1 MQFIHNNMT
10 KSFIASSI
18 AVALSTLGFAIG
30 CLLWV
35 AIGWGLGS
43 LVHAPISG
51 ALTGL
56 AWQYGSFIVLKEMMW
71 ESLERNHVRF
81 LNLIEA

>member
-1 MQFIHNNMT
+1 MNNMT

-18 AVALSTLGFAIG
+18 SVALSTLSFAIG

-35 AIGWGLGS
+35 AIGWGFGS

-56 AWQYGSFIVLKEMMW
+56 AWQYGAFIFLKEMMW
-71 ESLERNHVRF
+71 NSIERNHVLV

>member
-1 MQFIHNNMT
+1 MT
-10 KSFIASSI
+10 KSFIASTI
-18 AVALSTLGFAIG
+18 AVTLCMIGFAIG

-71 ESLERNHVRF
+71 ENLERNQLRV
-81 LNLIEA
+81 LGLIQA